1 MKNINCPVVV
11 LVAVSKRVDCLVLVD
26 HADCTRTV
34 EVVKGQAA
42 AAAAAVAARAVL
54 TTIQLVENQTA
65 QVVAVRAAVTTIQT
79 TSSVED
85 LEVSSLLDFSV
96 EEAEAGESS

>member
-1 MKNINCPVVV
+1 MKKINCLVVV

-42 AAAAAVAARAVL
+42 AAAVAARAVL
-54 TTIQLVENQTA
+54 TTIQ
-65 QVVAVRAAVTTIQT
+65 
-79 TSSVED
+79 
-85 LEVSSLLDFSV
+85 
-96 EEAEAGESS
+96 